1 MRGFRKIVAGKFT
14 TTKELLA
21 VAREA
26 FLVQYDRSERDLG
39 LRERFRNTPNNSVV
53 LFCFPDTPGL
63 SFLKGVQIDTD
74 YFYDNL
80 WGKGSGG
87 QLILVG
93 DISEDLKRKIGK
105 DTSVTHVAECT
116 GYVFLSWL
124 KRAVDE
130 ANQGGKRVTVF
141 FFGHGER
148 VVGPDRFRTEDG
160 FVNENRIADALLRLN
175 LSADFWFWV
184 DACYA
189 WSLVNTV
196 VERLDKTRPHSGYKS
211 GLARAD
217 TLFSEMEGLSPYAYN
232 AFNEREE
239 RAIARPRVSS
249 TTFDTSQIQNLLDQ
263 LDEVRTIK
271 DKGAE
276 ALREFKDKSADEI
289 RRLKDENHE
298 ALRKAKADAEN
309 ELKAAK
315 AAAENE
321 LKTAKAAAENELK
334 TAKAAAE
341 NELKTAKAAAENELN
356 AAEARAEAAEKKLKD
371 AEARAEAAEKKLK
384 EAEAEAE
391 AANKRAE
398 AAYTLAERMTKD
410 IQAAKLPAPA

>member
-105 DTSVTHVAECT
+105 DTSVIHVAECT

-211 GLARAD
+211 GLARVG
-217 TLFSEMEGLSPYAYN
+217 TLFSEMEGLSPYGFN
-232 AFNEREE
+232 AFNERED
-239 RAIARPRVSS
+239 RAVARPRVSG
-249 TTFDTSQIQNLLDQ
+249 TTFDMSQIQEAIEGRLSQ

-276 ALREFKDKSADEI
+276 ALRNSENESAAKFRASEDANAAII
-289 RRLKDENHE
+289 RGLRNTHDDDIR
-298 ALRKAKADAEN
+298 ALRKTHDEETRVLRKTHDE
-309 ELKAAK
+309 ETEKAK
-315 AAAENE
+315 AAAK
-321 LKTAKAAAENELK
+321 L
-334 TAKAAAE
+334 
-341 NELKTAKAAAENELN
+341 ELN

-391 AANKRAE
+391 AAEKRAE
-398 AAYTLAERMTKD
+398 AAYKLAERMTKD